1 MGMKNHGLKCA
12 FHGFSLHCCGWVKKM
27 YAFDGL
33 SNKKCV
39 ADIQKEMSID
49 QSKANLDEKIL
60 FAKTTHL

>member
-1 MGMKNHGLKCA
+1 
-12 FHGFSLHCCGWVKKM
+12 M